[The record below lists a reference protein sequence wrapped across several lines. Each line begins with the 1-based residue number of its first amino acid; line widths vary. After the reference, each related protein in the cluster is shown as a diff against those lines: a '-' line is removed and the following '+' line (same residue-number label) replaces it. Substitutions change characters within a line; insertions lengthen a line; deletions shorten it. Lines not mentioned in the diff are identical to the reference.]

1 MLSFGFPQGF
11 SECFEGN
18 CSGSGLASPKIPASF
33 SCSKMKGEKDFSVS
47 KSVLTIHSTL
57 DYFSFVYELLDK
69 NDRSENTLS
78 NREKFSWGLP
88 KFVEV

>member
-1 MLSFGFPQGF
+1 
-11 SECFEGN
+11 
-18 CSGSGLASPKIPASF
+18 
-33 SCSKMKGEKDFSVS
+33 MKGEKDFSVS